1 MASTFS
7 GISTAL
13 SSLRAQRQGL
23 DVAGQ
28 NIANVN
34 TEGYS
39 RQRTEMTAVEGVSNV
54 PTIWAKQDPVGTGV
68 NVGDITRIRDE
79 LLEARVRTE
88 HSHNAFL
95 SGQHDV
101 FENIQTVFKEPSDT
115 GLQARMS
122 SFWSDWQD
130 LSNNPGDD
138 AVRTKVIQQGGAVA
152 GAIND
157 ANTQLNTIWKSART
171 AATSQIADINTATAE
186 IASLNK
192 GIMQA
197 KVGGLPAN
205 ELADRRDAL
214 VLKLADLAGA
224 TATLRES
231 GAVDVSL
238 FGSTL
243 VSGTASRDLA
253 PPGGANTL
261 AERLA
266 GNKVGVTF
274 ADNGQPAVVTRGELG
289 SSLESMNTVVP
300 KYATALNEVATALIS
315 NVNTIHTAGFDK
327 TGAEGGPFFSGTDA
341 GTVSMAITEPDE
353 VAASTAANLRLD
365 GGNADALGD
374 LATSGTGPDV
384 TYRQL
389 VADLGVA
396 AKSAT
401 LKAETQSTITADLDS
416 SHESTSG
423 VSLDEEMSN
432 LLQYQRAYEAA
443 AKLMNTIDSTLNTL
457 INNTGR

>member
-1 MASTFS
+1 MSSTFS

-34 TEGYS
+34 TAGYS
-39 RQRTEMTAVEGVSNV
+39 RQRTEMTSVEGVSDV
-54 PTIWAKQDPVGTGV
+54 PTIWAKQDPVGSGV

-79 LLEARVRTE
+79 LLEGRIRTE
-88 HSHNAFL
+88 HGHNAYL
-95 SGQHDV
+95 SGQNEVYD
-101 FENIQTVFKEPSDT
+101 NIQTVFKEPSDT
-115 GLQARMS
+115 GLQERLS
-122 SFWSDWQD
+122 TFWSDWQD
-130 LSNNPGDD
+130 LSNTPGDN
-138 AVRTKVIQQGGAVA
+138 AVRTKVLQQGGAVA
-152 GAIND
+152 TALND
-157 ANTQLNTIWKSART
+157 AHTQLDTIWSSSRV
-171 AATSQIADINTATAE
+171 AATSQINEINSAVTE

-205 ELADRRDAL
+205 ELADRRDGL

-224 TATLRES
+224 TATLRDT

-243 VSGTASRDLA
+243 VSGSSSRSLTL
-253 PPGGANTL
+253 GGAATM
-261 AERLA
+261 ADQAA
-266 GNKVGVTF
+266 GNPASVSFT
-274 ADNGQPAVVTRGELG
+274 DNGQPAIVTSGELG
-289 SSLESMNTVVP
+289 SSLEALNKVVP
-300 KYATALNEVATALIS
+300 KYAKSLDDVATKLIS
-315 NVNTIHTAGFDK
+315 TVNDIHSAGYNK
-327 TGAEGGPFFSGTDA
+327 SGWAGGPFFSGEDA
-341 GTVSMAITEPDE
+341 RTVAVAITDTDD
-353 VAASTAANLRLD
+353 VAASSTSDGRLD

-374 LATSGTGPDV
+374 LAVSGTGPDV

-389 VADLGVA
+389 VADLGVT

-416 SHESTSG
+416 THEATSG

>member
-1 MASTFS
+1 MSSTFS

-23 DVAGQ
+23 DVSGQ

-39 RQRTEMTAVEGVSNV
+39 RQRTEMSSVEGVSNV

-68 NVGDITRIRDE
+68 NVGDVTRIRDE

-88 HSHNAFL
+88 HGNNAYH
-95 SGQHDV
+95 SGQSQIYDSV
-101 FENIQTVFKEPSDT
+101 QAVFKEPSDT
-115 GLQARMS
+115 GLQERLS

-130 LSNNPGDD
+130 LSNQPGDG
-138 AVRTKVIQQGGAVA
+138 AVRTKVMQQGGAVA
-152 GAIND
+152 TGLNQAH
-157 ANTQLNTIWKSART
+157 TQLSTIYSSSHAG
-171 AATSQIADINTATAE
+171 AAAQVKDINTAAAE

-224 TATLRES
+224 TATVRDT

-243 VSGTASRDLA
+243 VSGTASRALA
-253 PPGGANTL
+253 LNGAETLSEQGANPPSL
-261 AERLA
+261 
-266 GNKVGVTF
+266 TF
-274 ADNGQPAVVTRGELG
+274 TDNGQPAIVTSGELG
-289 SSLESMNTVVP
+289 SSMDSLNTVLP
-300 KYATALNEVATALIS
+300 KYAKSLDDVAAKLAAT
-315 NVNTIHTAGFDK
+315 VNGIHQNGFDRN
-327 TGAEGGPFFSGTDA
+327 GDAGEPFYTGTDA
-341 GTVSMAITEPDE
+341 KSITMSITDPDK
-353 VAASTAANLRLD
+353 VAASGSANGRLD
-365 GGNADALGD
+365 GSNADALGD
-374 LATSGTGPDV
+374 VATSGTGPDV

-389 VADLGVA
+389 VADLGVT

-416 SHESTSG
+416 NHQSTSG

-443 AKLMNTIDSTLNTL
+443 AKLMSTIDQTLNTL